1 MGGIELFDGLSEQ
14 KSFFAEQRK
23 VGPILVLNKKKI
35 VHNWNEISY
44 NTSSASREV
53 FQILSVAN

>member
-1 MGGIELFDGLSEQ
+1 MDNLMGGIELFDGLSEQ

-35 VHNWNEISY
+35 VHN
-44 NTSSASREV
+44 
-53 FQILSVAN
+53 